1 MDGLDLNVDEVGDD
15 VSIVHISCDQ
25 GNCYLVV
32 QGLQVSSD
40 QFGELVQLLQEQLVP
55 LRK

>member
-1 MDGLDLNVDEVGDD
+1 VDGLDLNVNEVGDD
-15 VSIVHISCDQ
+15 VSIVHISCDK

-40 QFGELVQLLQEQLVP
+40 QFSELVQLLQEQLVP